1 MTQAAIVVH
10 TYRLTSF
17 YLRVCGSCNSPFPS
31 FFFAMYRRC
40 SIILLD
46 VLLSVGPII
55 FNCRARC
62 DGHIDPCDYHHAK
75 SSCPPKSLTT
85 CRVKDCIIIAISY
98 SKLLQHYIRYVA
110 NMPKNSAAQEKKVN
124 AAVRFLQTTIG
135 VKVPQAMIV
144 AGFSKKDVA
153 NEIVRQMIRRRY
165 QHAQSDINNVVVG
178 DEPSLIFYL
187 YRKEWIHIFCY
198 RHCCCWSHYK

>member
-1 MTQAAIVVH
+1 MSHDSYFCKEHFLLLLRSLRWSFRDSSCYRSAYIQA
-10 TYRLTSF
+10 YFLLS
-17 YLRVCGSCNSPFPS
+17 VCGSCNSPFPS

-124 AAVRFLQTTIG
+124 AAVRFLQTTIYWRQG
-135 VKVPQAMIV
+135 STGHDCGWIFEKGCGKRNRAPDDT
-144 AGFSKKDVA
+144 SSLSTCS
-153 NEIVRQMIRRRY
+153 VRY
-165 QHAQSDINNVVVG
+165 
-178 DEPSLIFYL
+178 
-187 YRKEWIHIFCY
+187 
-198 RHCCCWSHYK
+198 